1 MQVLRE
7 DFLDQTVKLNVEY
20 KVGSD
25 TFVSVNIE
33 KVSKNLVEDGLLQ
46 VERRRSL
53 KSVFN
58 IYKEVMSNAKK
69 NQFNIIQIA

>member
-46 VERRRSL
+46 V
-53 KSVFN
+53 
-58 IYKEVMSNAKK
+58 
-69 NQFNIIQIA
+69 